1 MSRKVDA
8 WVLHA
13 GDGGKPVPTKLVR
26 ETIELPPVGD
36 HGVLAQP
43 LFGAWEG
50 NMGHALNRK
59 PVDIC
64 VQRREPKVVIGNA
77 GVVKILEVG
86 PMVTTVE
93 PGQYAIIFC
102 TGVEDRWGYPEKI
115 MAYDA
120 PGSMGCLAQ
129 EMVLTDR
136 QVIALPDSTR
146 HPLLQWAA
154 FSLRYVTAWS
164 NWELAYGAF
173 RLLVPAEEYASPN
186 VWGWGGGVT
195 YGELDLARRHGCRAV
210 MISGNE
216 RHLEKIRRLG
226 LTAIDRRIFGE
237 LDYDDAKYK
246 NDPVF
251 REQYKKHEELF
262 LNEVKHRT
270 HGEMVQIFLDYV
282 GTPVYRATLKA
293 LSREGVIATA
303 GWKEGMEMWHLRA
316 KECIERHQHI
326 YTHYARYQQGLR
338 AVAYAET
345 NDWMPEVDDQKIYTF
360 DQIPQLAEDY
370 EAGTTDYFPC
380 FSINPE

>member
-8 WVLHA
+8 WVLYA

-26 ETIELPPVGD
+26 ETIELPPIGD
-36 HGVLAQP
+36 HGVRARP
-43 LFGAWEG
+43 LYGTWEG
-50 NMGHALNRK
+50 NMGHALNRR

-64 VQRREPKVVIGNA
+64 VQRDEPKVVIGNA

-86 PMVTTVE
+86 SKVKSVE
-93 PGQYAIIFC
+93 PGQYAVIFC
-102 TGVEDRWGYPEKI
+102 TGVEDRWGYPIKI
-115 MAYDA
+115 MGYDA
-120 PGSMGCLAQ
+120 PGTMGCLAQ

-136 QVIALPDSTR
+136 QVIPLPAQTR
-146 HPLLQWAA
+146 HSLPQWSA

-173 RLLVPAEEYASPN
+173 RLMVPEDEYASPN

-195 YGELDLARRHGCRAV
+195 YAELDLARRHGCRAV
-210 MISGNE
+210 MLSGNP
-216 RHLEKIRRLG
+216 RHLEKIQRLG
-226 LTAIDRRIFGE
+226 VIAVDRRKFGE
-237 LDYDDAKYK
+237 IRYDDARYK
-246 NDPVF
+246 SDPVF
-251 REQYKKHEELF
+251 REEYKKHEEAF
-262 LNEVKHRT
+262 INEVKLRT

-282 GTPVYRATLKA
+282 GSPVYRATLRA

-303 GWKEGMEMWHLRA
+303 GWKEGMEIWHLRA

-326 YTHYARYQQGLR
+326 YTHYARYPQGVR

-345 NDWMPEVDDQKIYTF
+345 NDWMPEVDEKHIYSF

-370 EAGTTDYFPC
+370 EAGATGIFPT

>member
-13 GDGGKPVPTKLVR
+13 GDGGRPVRTKLVR

-36 HGVLAQP
+36 HGIRARP
-43 LFGAWEG
+43 LYGTWEG
-50 NMGHALNRK
+50 NMGHALDRR
-59 PVDIC
+59 PIDIC
-64 VQRREPKVVIGNA
+64 LQRGEARVVIGNA
-77 GVVKILEVG
+77 GVIKVLEVG
-86 PMVTTVE
+86 PKVRNVE

-120 PGSMGCLAQ
+120 PGTMGCLAQ

-136 QVIALPDSTR
+136 QVIPLPDSTR
-146 HPLLQWAA
+146 HPLPQWGA

-164 NWELAYGAF
+164 NWELAYGTF
-173 RLLVPAEEYASPN
+173 RLLVPEDEYASPN

-195 YGELDLARRHGCRAV
+195 YAELDLARRQGCRAV
-210 MISGNE
+210 MLSGNA
-216 RHLEKIRRLG
+216 RHLEKIQRFG
-226 LTAIDRRIFGE
+226 MTAVDRRTFGKIE
-237 LDYDDAKYK
+237 FDDARYK

-251 REQYKKHEELF
+251 REEYRKHEEAF
-262 LNEVKHRT
+262 IHEVKRRT

-282 GTPVYRATLKA
+282 GSPVYRATLKA

-303 GWKEGMEMWHLRA
+303 GWKEGMDMWHLRA

-326 YTHYARYQQGLR
+326 YTHYARYPQGVR

-345 NDWMPEVDDQKIYTF
+345 NDWMPEIDDQKIYGF
-360 DQIPQLAEDY
+360 DQIPQLAEEY
-370 EAGTTDYFPC
+370 EAGSTDYFPC